1 MVFRMRK
8 YLLINIFYV
17 DFDIE
22 SRVSESVLYALLD
35 RNLLCVVIIFES
47 VDILVL
53 IGKVCVDV
61 PFTGLEAFETLI
73 LAKSVL

>member
-8 YLLINIFYV
+8 YLLIDIFYV
-17 DFDIE
+17 DFDVE
-22 SRVSESVLYALLD
+22 SIVSESVLYALLD

-53 IGKVCVDV
+53 IGKVGVDV

>member
-8 YLLINIFYV
+8 YLLIDIFYV

-22 SRVSESVLYALLD
+22 SIVSESVLYALLD
-35 RNLLCVVIIFES
+35 GDLLCVVIIFES